1 MAEET
6 LSFPWWLWQLVGCS
20 LWKAGAEA
28 GDGSARGGS
37 SGAEEKRVD
46 FQGFANGLNAVKA
59 PQSQS

>member
-46 FQGFANGLNAVKA
+46 FRYVSKDLLMD
-59 PQSQS
+59 SML

>member
-1 MAEET
+1 M
-6 LSFPWWLWQLVGCS
+6 GCS
-20 LWKAGAEA
+20 LCKAGAEA